1 MIDIQLVSQFPR
13 VSSANENIWLLR
25 SCRIHRLTSHLVP
38 SRTLITTRQKWN
50 WILQIRQHTK
60 TKAYSDD
67 TLGLEWLQFQITFLC
82 RFRDYS
88 EDYKD
93 FLRFDLILYT
103 SVSHLERVLMKG
115 EQKLASESVN
125 ASVYFCKMYQK
136 ISLSFLLWSPRTF
149 SHNITSL
156 RRWVKL
162 TQNRLSI
169 VSVFIYR
176 FRGLF
181 TLLRFRSRMC

>member
-1 MIDIQLVSQFPR
+1 MPR
-13 VSSANENIWLLR
+13 SW
-25 SCRIHRLTSHLVP
+25 RIHRLTSHLVP

-88 EDYKD
+88 EDSKD

-136 ISLSFLLWSPRTF
+136 ISLSFLLWSPLTF
-149 SHNITSL
+149 SHNITSR

-169 VSVFIYR
+169 VSEFIYR